1 MTQIFRSDAERAR
14 ALLKDDFFTSVV
26 KAQQELYINNIIN
39 SAETDVDLRER
50 SLIKHRAIQEFIASL
65 ESIAAQTEID
75 KKRWK
80 IF

>member
-1 MTQIFRSDAERAR
+1 LSDRPSPERAA
-14 ALLKDDFFTSVV
+14 ALLKDEFFLSVV
-26 KAQQELYINNIIN
+26 KRQQELYITNILN
-39 SAETDVDLRER
+39 SPETDVDVRER
-50 SLIKHRAIQEFIASL
+50 TLMKYRAIEEFVASI

>member
-1 MTQIFRSDAERAR
+1 MNYAERAKT
-14 ALLKDDFFTSVV
+14 LLKDEFFLDVV
-26 KAQQELYINNIIN
+26 KSQQELYIGNILN
-39 SAETDVDLRER
+39 SSETDVDLRER
-50 SLIKHRAIQEFIASL
+50 SLIKHRAIAELVASL

>member
-1 MTQIFRSDAERAR
+1 MNYAERAK
-14 ALLKDDFFTSVV
+14 ALLKDEFFQDVV
-26 KAQQELYINNIIN
+26 KSQQELYIGNILN
-39 SAETDVDLRER
+39 SSETDIDLRER
-50 SLIKHRAIQEFIASL
+50 SLIKHRAIAELVASL

>member
-1 MTQIFRSDAERAR
+1 LNNAERAK
-14 ALLKDDFFTSVV
+14 ALLGDEFFQGVV
-26 KAQQELYINNIIN
+26 KAQQKLYITNIIN
-39 SAETDVDLRER
+39 SAESDVDLRER
-50 SLIKHRAIQEFIASL
+50 SLIKHRAIQEFIASI

>member
-1 MTQIFRSDAERAR
+1 MNNAERAK
-14 ALLKDDFFTSVV
+14 ALLGDEFFQSVV
-26 KAQQELYINNIIN
+26 KEQQELYINNIIN

-50 SLIKHRAIQEFIASL
+50 SLIKHRAIAEFIASI

-75 KKRWK
+75 KKRWR

>member
-1 MTQIFRSDAERAR
+1 LNKAERAR
-14 ALLKDDFFTSVV
+14 TLLNDEFFQELV
-26 KAQQELYINNIIN
+26 KEQQELYIYNIIN
-39 SAETDVDLRER
+39 SPETDVDLRER
-50 SLIKHRAIQEFIASL
+50 SLIKHRAIAEFIASL

>member
-1 MTQIFRSDAERAR
+1 LNYAERAR
-14 ALLKDDFFTSVV
+14 ALLKDEFFLDVV
-26 KAQQELYINNIIN
+26 KSQQELYIGNILN
-39 SAETDVDLRER
+39 SAESDIDVRER
-50 SLIKHRAIQEFIASL
+50 CLIKHRAIQEFIASL

>member
-1 MTQIFRSDAERAR
+1 MNYVERAR
-14 ALLKDDFFTSVV
+14 ALLKDEFFQDVV
-26 KAQQELYINNIIN
+26 KSQQELYIGNILN
-39 SAETDVDLRER
+39 SSETDVDLRER
-50 SLIKHRAIQEFIASL
+50 SLIKHRAIAELVASL

>member
-1 MTQIFRSDAERAR
+1 MNYAERAK
-14 ALLKDDFFTSVV
+14 ALLKDEFFLDVV
-26 KAQQELYINNIIN
+26 KTQQELYIGNILN
-39 SAETDVDLRER
+39 SSETDVDLRER
-50 SLIKHRAIQEFIASL
+50 SLIKHRAIAELVASL

>member
-1 MTQIFRSDAERAR
+1 LSDRPSPERAA
-14 ALLKDDFFTSVV
+14 ALLKDEFFLSVV
-26 KAQQELYINNIIN
+26 KRQQELYITNILN
-39 SAETDVDLRER
+39 SPETDIDVRER
-50 SLIKHRAIQEFIASL
+50 TLMQYRAIEEFIASI

>member
-1 MTQIFRSDAERAR
+1 LNKAAR
-14 ALLKDDFFTSVV
+14 AQNLLNDEFFQDVV
-26 KAQQELYINNIIN
+26 KAQQELYIYNILN
-39 SAETDVDLRER
+39 SAETDIDLRER
-50 SLIKHRAIQEFIASL
+50 ALVKHRAIQEFVASL

>member
-1 MTQIFRSDAERAR
+1 MNQAERAR
-14 ALLKDDFFTSVV
+14 ALLKDEFFLDVV
-26 KAQQELYINNIIN
+26 KLQQELYIGNILN
-39 SAETDVDLRER
+39 SSETDVDLRER
-50 SLIKHRAIQEFIASL
+50 SLIKHRAIAEFIASL

>member
-1 MTQIFRSDAERAR
+1 MNRNQSERAL
-14 ALLKDDFFTSVV
+14 ALLKDEFFQGVV
-26 KAQQELYINNIIN
+26 KEQQELYITNILN

-50 SLIKHRAIQEFIASL
+50 SLIKHRAIEEFIASI

>member
-1 MTQIFRSDAERAR
+1 MNKAAR
-14 ALLKDDFFTSVV
+14 AQNLLNDEFFQDVV
-26 KAQQELYINNIIN
+26 KAQQELYIYNILN
-39 SAETDVDLRER
+39 SSETDVDVRER
-50 SLIKHRAIQEFIASL
+50 SLIKHRAIAEFVASL

>member
-1 MTQIFRSDAERAR
+1 LNYAERAK
-14 ALLKDDFFTSVV
+14 ALLKDEFFQDVV
-26 KAQQELYINNIIN
+26 KSQQELYIGNILN
-39 SAETDVDLRER
+39 SSETDIDLRER
-50 SLIKHRAIQEFIASL
+50 SLIKHRAIAELVASL

>member
-1 MTQIFRSDAERAR
+1 MNKAAR
-14 ALLKDDFFTSVV
+14 AQNLLNDEFFQDVV

-39 SAETDVDLRER
+39 SAESDVDLRER
-50 SLIKHRAIQEFIASL
+50 SLIKHRAIQEFIASI

>member
-1 MTQIFRSDAERAR
+1 MNYAERAK
-14 ALLKDDFFTSVV
+14 ALLKDEFFADVV
-26 KAQQELYINNIIN
+26 KTQLELYISNIIN
-39 SAETDVDLRER
+39 SAETDIDLRER
-50 SLIKHRAIQEFIASL
+50 SLIKHRAIQEFVASL

>member
-1 MTQIFRSDAERAR
+1 MNYAERAR
-14 ALLKDDFFTSVV
+14 ALLKDEFFQDVV
-26 KAQQELYINNIIN
+26 KSQQELYIGNILN
-39 SAETDVDLRER
+39 SAESDIDVRER
-50 SLIKHRAIQEFIASL
+50 CLIKHRAITEFIASL

>member
-1 MTQIFRSDAERAR
+1 LNYAERAR
-14 ALLKDDFFTSVV
+14 ALLKDEFFLDVV
-26 KAQQELYINNIIN
+26 KTQQELYIGNILN
-39 SAETDVDLRER
+39 SSETDVDLRER
-50 SLIKHRAIQEFIASL
+50 SLIKHRAIAELVASL

>member
-1 MTQIFRSDAERAR
+1 LNYAERAK
-14 ALLKDDFFTSVV
+14 ALLKDEFFLDVV
-26 KAQQELYINNIIN
+26 KTQQELYIGNILN
-39 SAETDVDLRER
+39 SSETDVDLRER
-50 SLIKHRAIQEFIASL
+50 SLIKHRAIAEFIASL

>member
-1 MTQIFRSDAERAR
+1 LNQAERAR
-14 ALLKDDFFTSVV
+14 ALLKDEFFLDVV
-26 KAQQELYINNIIN
+26 KLQQELYIGNILN
-39 SAETDVDLRER
+39 SSETDVDLRER
-50 SLIKHRAIQEFIASL
+50 SLIKHRAIAEFIASL

>member
-1 MTQIFRSDAERAR
+1 MNYAERAK
-14 ALLKDDFFTSVV
+14 ALLKDEFFLDVV
-26 KAQQELYINNIIN
+26 KTQQELYISNILN
-39 SAETDVDLRER
+39 SAESDIDVRER
-50 SLIKHRAIQEFIASL
+50 CLVKHRAIAELVASL